1 MSHVT
6 AVYPGTFDPVTNGH
20 LDVAK
25 RASNLFDKLIVAV
38 YAGDGKPVMF
48 NIDRRIALFREAV
61 QRADIDVE
69 VQAYDGLT
77 VDFARR
83 SGASAIVRGLR
94 ISSDFEHEG
103 SLALMN
109 RHLDSGIETVCL
121 FSSIDQQYVSSS
133 RVKEIA
139 MLGGDVSTLVP
150 ANVVDALGT
159 HGAE

>member
-1 MSHVT
+1 MSDVT

-20 LDVAK
+20 LDVAM
-25 RASNLFDKLIVAV
+25 RARNLFDRLIVAI

-48 NIDRRIALFREAV
+48 DTETRLAMFTHAV
-61 QRADIDVE
+61 EDAGLDVE
-69 VQAYDGLT
+69 VQPYEGLT

-83 SGASAIVRGLR
+83 TGASAIVRGLR

-109 RHLDSGIETVCL
+109 RHLDSDVETVCL

-139 MLGGDVSTLVP
+139 LLGGDVTSLVP
-150 ANVVDALGT
+150 PNVVKRFEGVRN
-159 HGAE
+159 

>member
-1 MSHVT
+1 MSDVT

-20 LDVAK
+20 LDVAM
-25 RASNLFDKLIVAV
+25 RARNLFDRLIVAI

-48 NIDRRIALFREAV
+48 DADKRLAMFTQAV
-61 QRADIDVE
+61 EDANLDVE
-69 VQAYDGLT
+69 VRPYEGLT
-77 VDFARR
+77 VEFARKA
-83 SGASAIVRGLR
+83 GATAIVRGLR

-109 RHLDSGIETVCL
+109 RHLDSKIETVCL

-139 MLGGDVSTLVP
+139 LLGGDITTLVP
-150 ANVVDALGT
+150 PNVVKLLE
-159 HGAE
+159 GAQGS

>member
-1 MSHVT
+1 MSDVT

-25 RASNLFDKLIVAV
+25 RARNLFDRLIVAI

-48 NIDRRIALFREAV
+48 DIQARLAMFKDAV
-61 QRADIDVE
+61 DAAGLDVE
-69 VQAYDGLT
+69 VLPYEGLT
-77 VDFARR
+77 VDFARQA
-83 SGASAIVRGLR
+83 GATAIVRGLR

-109 RHLDSGIETVCL
+109 RHLESEIETVCL
-121 FSSIDQQYVSSS
+121 FSSINHQYVSSS

-139 MLGGDVSTLVP
+139 LLGGDISALVP
-150 ANVVDALGT
+150 PNVVGQLKDAQP
-159 HGAE
+159 

>member
-1 MSHVT
+1 MSDVT

-20 LDVAK
+20 LDVAM
-25 RASNLFDKLIVAV
+25 RARNLFDRLIVAI

-48 NIDRRIALFREAV
+48 DTETRLAMFTHAV
-61 QRADIDVE
+61 EDVGLDVE
-69 VQAYDGLT
+69 VQPYEGLT

-83 SGASAIVRGLR
+83 TGASAIVRGLR

-109 RHLDSGIETVCL
+109 RHLDSDVETVCL

-139 MLGGDVSTLVP
+139 LLGGDISSLVP
-150 ANVVDALGT
+150 PNVVKRFEDVRN
-159 HGAE
+159 